1 MSAMLRLLSPSRSPS
16 RLPADLTYDSY
27 DLPPSSI
34 IYHPNGCRTYLDTSN
49 LSLRCLASLK
59 AQEQKI
65 VQYIFS
71 QPVVLPFDLRTF
83 FFSYRDPTP
92 RALRSF
98 SKTADRLF
106 DSLRHMEAQMRTQ
119 GVKGF
124 PDVVLGIVTPMR
136 QGINILKKIYKE
148 RPKELRGNF
157 DRIQE
162 WISDLGAAEK
172 AVGRVMVRAAKVLEE
187 SGEEEA
193 VKVVREIRKLRLL
206 KMAFALQI
214 IFEDKEEK

>member
-1 MSAMLRLLSPSRSPS
+1 
-16 RLPADLTYDSY
+16 
-27 DLPPSSI
+27 
-34 IYHPNGCRTYLDTSN
+34 
-49 LSLRCLASLK
+49 
-59 AQEQKI
+59 
-65 VQYIFS
+65 
-71 QPVVLPFDLRTF
+71 
-83 FFSYRDPTP
+83 
-92 RALRSF
+92 
-98 SKTADRLF
+98 
-106 DSLRHMEAQMRTQ
+106 MEAQTGIG

-136 QGINILKKIYKE
+136 QGINILKKIYTE